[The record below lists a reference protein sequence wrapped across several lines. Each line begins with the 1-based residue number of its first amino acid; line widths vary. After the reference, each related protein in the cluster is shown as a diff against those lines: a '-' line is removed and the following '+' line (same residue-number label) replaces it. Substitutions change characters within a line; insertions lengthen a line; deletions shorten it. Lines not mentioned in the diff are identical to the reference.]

1 MIKPIAIG
9 TSPFGFPIKI
19 DMNPIISYAYNNNSH
34 DCSHIAIPIFLPK
47 ISHDSCIL

>member
-19 DMNPIISYAYNNNSH
+19 DMNPIILYAYNNNSH
-34 DCSHIAIPIFLPK
+34 DGSHSYSHILPK